1 MKVLG
6 MWKRIKQTEREIVR
20 TSERNEQIVN
30 DSDETKNNVAVNIKT
45 LDEQTQLIIA
55 QLNKTLAGSRNSDGI
70 FLKNFDM
77 NTLNRTTAK
86 VERGD

>member
-6 MWKRIKQTEREIVR
+6 MWKRIKQTERDIVR
-20 TSERNEQIVN
+20 TSEKNEQIVD

-55 QLNKTLAGSRNSDGI
+55 QLNKILAGSRNSDRI